1 MRLLGCVHLFTEGE
15 EYIHCTLH
23 RYLHALSNRKVAKGT
38 RLNDKVLLCF
48 SSTSSFS
55 LSLPSFSSL
64 PSTSLFSSPLP
75 LPPPPPFPPPASPS
89 PSSPSH
95 RCEDAGDL
103 QDTSQEE
110 VEKIANEI
118 EDRLYAIHQDIT
130 PRYKTKYR
138 SLLFNLKDVKNQVRI
153 QIISQNMIQRKQ
165 PV

>member
-1 MRLLGCVHLFTEGE
+1 MT
-15 EYIHCTLH
+15 
-23 RYLHALSNRKVAKGT
+23 NQKVAKGT
-38 RLNDKVLLCF
+38 KLNDKVLLSLF
-48 SSTSSFS
+48 FFNLLIFSFS
-55 LSLPSFSSL
+55 PLFLFPSLHLPLFFSPSSSPSFL
-64 PSTSLFSSPLP
+64 LLP
-75 LPPPPPFPPPASPS
+75 LLFLLPLS
-89 PSSPSH
+89 SSPSH

-153 QIISQNMIQRKQ
+153 QIISQNIQKNNLCSDDQ
-165 PV
+165 